1 MSRNKKI
8 SNNNKIR
15 AQLKNQIIKI
25 VVVIFIEMDFETFS
39 NFLFFLIKF

>member
-39 NFLFFLIKF
+39 NFLFLLIKY